1 MPLCTDCAF
10 LTDQL
15 LKRSK
20 TAAPGGA
27 PAARGPL
34 GPDTQAPP
42 NKILFVQNL
51 PEASTDAMLGML
63 FQQFPG
69 FKEVRWTVGGG
80 MLLVDST
87 SRCCMQLWVAATV
100 QQL

>member
-69 FKEVRWTVGGG
+69 FIEVRWTGGG
-80 MLLVDST
+80 GA
-87 SRCCMQLWVAATV
+87 RF
-100 QQL
+100 